1 MLDRFTGIQVFAR
14 IAGLGSFSG
23 AARSLGMSQT
33 MATKHMVAL
42 EDRLGVK
49 LLHRTTRKVTLTE
62 AGRRY
67 LEGTERILGELEE
80 ADAAASAERVEVTG
94 TLRVNAPVSF
104 GVREI
109 APLLATFSR
118 THPALAVDLGLNDR
132 VVDLVEEGWDVAIR
146 IGRIDDQTLIARML
160 ARCRLMVAASPAYL
174 QERGTPRTLADLPS
188 HNCFGYTLSS
198 ALGPHR
204 WQFGSDGDV
213 DVPIR
218 GDLRANNGDALVAA
232 AVAGQGL
239 VYEPTFLLGDEIRA
253 GRLVAFELDRPP
265 LELPG
270 VFAVYAANRRPP
282 AKVRAFI
289 DFLVGRFGD
298 LPPWD
303 RGLSPTSEPTV

>member
-1 MLDRFTGIQVFAR
+1 MLDRFTSIQVFAR
-14 IAGLGSFSG
+14 IAGLGSLSG

-33 MATKHMVAL
+33 MATKHMAAL

-67 LEGTERILGELEE
+67 LESTERLLGELEE

-118 THPALAVDLGLNDR
+118 MHPALAVDLGLNDR

-146 IGRIDDQTLIARML
+146 IGRIDDQTLIARKL

-174 QERGTPRTLADLPS
+174 RERGVPRTLADLS
-188 HNCFGYTLSS
+188 AHNCLGYTLSS

-204 WQFGSDGDV
+204 WQFGNDGDV

-253 GRLVAFELDRPP
+253 GRLVALELDHPP

-289 DFLVGRFGD
+289 DFLVARFGD
-298 LPPWD
+298 PPPWD
-303 RGLSPTSEPTV
+303 RGLSSNAGPRV